1 MFANNLFAG
10 ISLDAIMA
18 VIGLIAIYFLLKE
31 NKERNAEDEEK
42 EKRGRW
48 KAAFFLDRFF
58 EINILLM
65 LKKIRRNLICKK
77 KDKKH

>member
-42 EKRGRW
+42 EKRGR
-48 KAAFFLDRFF
+48 
-58 EINILLM
+58 
-65 LKKIRRNLICKK
+65 
-77 KDKKH
+77 